1 MAHTVP
7 FHAGVLGLSAVV
19 TAALAVHAYRSRGVP
34 GRLPFALFMC
44 SVSVWTAAY
53 GLGIVTP
60 IRGPRVALEAL
71 AWTGRATVGVWI
83 LLFALAYT
91 GYDRVVTRRTVAA
104 LLIVPALTVAL
115 VWTHPWNDLVWKTV
129 PRVVFFDGLA
139 LVVAGIGP
147 VFWVSAVYAY
157 LLITVSAVLLVR
169 LVVAS
174 EYLYLDQSA
183 LLLVGIVAPVVGN
196 AITVT
201 APHPIPGFDYT
212 PYGFVVTGL
221 AFGYALFRAH
231 LFDLVPATRALG
243 RSAAVAHLDAGVL
256 VVDTDRRIIYCNEA
270 AGDVLDCP
278 HREAI
283 GQRTSALVDDSQL
296 DFGPED
302 ALAELERGDRV
313 YEIRT
318 SPVTDRRDHC
328 IGHTVVAHDVT
339 ARKEREQRL
348 SLLNDVNRV
357 IRGVNQSLVSA
368 TTRGEIE
375 RSVCERVLEA
385 DIYRRACVADVPT
398 WSGEADRWELAGEG
412 DPDPPVADGG
422 RLETEVLD
430 PDAADSLPTVDVD
443 AGDGE
448 DDGDEGGGG
457 TWLVVPLV
465 HGRTVYGALGLY
477 TDRTEI
483 PDREQAV
490 LRELGETVGY
500 AIDAVETRQLLS
512 AEAVVELD
520 LESRDPGAPLVA
532 ATAATGGTVE
542 VTALVPQ
549 GDGTNVAYVRVP
561 GGDPATV
568 RDHLA
573 TGSDAT
579 VRTIRGGGG
588 TSDGETDGTSGGA
601 NEGEREGEALLEWR
615 LTGDSLLGTLA
626 AEGAHVTRAAG
637 AGGAVAYE
645 VELPT
650 QGEVRSLVDRVRE
663 RFPETD
669 VLAKRERSHPIETG
683 DPPDEAVLDELT
695 DRQREALEVA
705 YRAGYFGWPRDSS
718 AEEVADTMDISA
730 ATLHGHLRKA
740 QKHLLDDVFDSQS
753 SSRLED

>member
-7 FHAGVLGLSAVV
+7 LHAGVLGLSAVI
-19 TAALAVHAYRSRGVP
+19 TAVLALYAYRSRGVP

-53 GLGIVTP
+53 GLGLVTP
-60 IRGPRVALEAL
+60 IRGLRVTLEAL
-71 AWTGRATVGVWI
+71 AWVGRATVHVWI

-104 LLIVPALTVAL
+104 LLAFPAMTVAL
-115 VWTHPWNDLVWKTV
+115 VWTHPWNDLVWTTV

-147 VFWVSAVYAY
+147 VFWMSAVYAY

-196 AITVT
+196 VLTVT

-243 RSAAVAHLDAGVL
+243 RTAAVAHLDAGVL

-278 HREAI
+278 HRDAI

-296 DFGPED
+296 DFGAED

-318 SPVTDRRDHC
+318 SPVTDRRDHY
-328 IGHTVVAHDVT
+328 IGHTIVAHDVT

-348 SLLNDVNRV
+348 SLLNDVNGV

-422 RLETEVLD
+422 RLGTEMLD
-430 PDAADSLPTVDVD
+430 PDATDSLPTVDVD
-443 AGDGE
+443 EGE
-448 DDGDEGGGG
+448 GDESGGG

-483 PDREQAV
+483 PDRERAV
-490 LRELGETVGY
+490 LRELGQTVGY

-512 AEAVVELD
+512 AETVVELD
-520 LESRDPGAPLVA
+520 LESRDPDAPLVA
-532 ATAATGGTVE
+532 ATAATGRNVE

-549 GDGTNVAYVRVP
+549 GDGTHVAYVRVP
-561 GGDPATV
+561 EGDPATV

-573 TGSDAT
+573 TGTEAT
-579 VRTIRGGGG
+579 VRTIR
-588 TSDGETDGTSGGA
+588 DGCDA
-601 NEGEREGEALLEWR
+601 NEEDHGSEALLEWR
-615 LTGDSLLGTLA
+615 LTGESLLGTLA
-626 AEGAHVTRAAG
+626 SEGAHVTRAAG

-650 QGEVRSLVDRVRE
+650 QGDVRSLVDRVSE

-669 VLAKRERSHPIETG
+669 VVAKRERSHPIESG
-683 DPPDEAVLDELT
+683 DLPDQAVLDELT

-718 AEEVADTMDISA
+718 AEEVADTMDITA
-730 ATLHGHLRKA
+730 ATFHGHLRKA
-740 QKHLLDDVFDSQS
+740 QKHLLDDVFDAG
-753 SSRLED
+753 DGD

>member
-7 FHAGVLGLSAVV
+7 VHAGVLGLSAVV
-19 TAALAVHAYRSRGVP
+19 TAALAAHAYRSRGVP

-53 GLGIVTP
+53 GLGLVTP
-60 IRGPRVALEAL
+60 TPWLRIALEGV
-71 AWTGRATVGVWI
+71 AWVGRVMAPVWI

-91 GYDRVVTRRTVAA
+91 GYDRIVTRRTVT
-104 LLIVPALTVAL
+104 LVLVLPAVTVAL
-115 VWTHPWNDLVWKTV
+115 VWTYPLHDLVWTTA

-139 LVVAGIGP
+139 LVVAGVGP
-147 VFWVSAVYAY
+147 VYWATAVYAY
-157 LLITVSAVLLVR
+157 LLITVAAVLLVR
-169 LVVAS
+169 LVVVS

-183 LLLVGIVAPVVGN
+183 LLLVGIAAPVVGN
-196 AITVT
+196 VITVT
-201 APHPIPGFDYT
+201 PPHPVPGFDYT

-243 RSAAVAHLDAGVL
+243 RSAAVSHLDAGVL
-256 VVDTDRRIIYCNEA
+256 VVDTDRRIIYCNES

-278 HREAI
+278 PGEAI
-283 GQRTSALVDDSQL
+283 GKPTSALVDDSQL

-302 ALAELERGDRV
+302 ALAELERDDRV

-339 ARKEREQRL
+339 ARKERERRL

-368 TTRGEIE
+368 TTREEIE
-375 RSVCERVLEA
+375 RAVCERVLEA
-385 DIYRRACVADVPT
+385 DIYERACVADVPT
-398 WSGEADRWELAGEG
+398 WSGDADRWQLAGEG
-412 DPDPPVADGG
+412 DADPPVADGG

-430 PDAADSLPTVDVD
+430 PGTADSLPTVESDE
-443 AGDGE
+443 E
-448 DDGDEGGGG
+448 DG
-457 TWLVVPLV
+457 TWVVVPLV

-477 TDRTEI
+477 TGRDRL
-483 PDREQAV
+483 PDRERAV

-500 AIDAVETRQLLS
+500 AIDAVETRRLLS

-520 LESRDPGAPLVA
+520 LESRDPDAPLVA
-532 ATAATGGTVE
+532 ATAATAGKIE

-549 GDGTNVAYVRVP
+549 GDGTHVAYVQVLE
-561 GGDPATV
+561 GDPATV

-573 TGSDAT
+573 TGPDAT
-579 VRTIRGGGG
+579 VRTVRGE
-588 TSDGETDGTSGGA
+588 SDEDS
-601 NEGEREGEALLEWR
+601 GEALLEWR

-626 AEGAHVTRAAG
+626 GEGAHVTRVTG
-637 AGGAVAYE
+637 AGGGVSYE

-650 QGEVRSLVDRVRE
+650 QGDVRSLVDRVSE

-669 VLAKRERSHPIETG
+669 VVAKRERSHPIETG
-683 DPPDEAVLDELT
+683 EGPGEKVLAELT

-718 AEEVADTMDISA
+718 AEDIADTMDISA

-740 QKHLLDDVFDSQS
+740 QKHLLEDVFDSGS
-753 SSRLED
+753 SSRLDD

>member
-1 MAHTVP
+1 V
-7 FHAGVLGLSAVV
+7 F
-19 TAALAVHAYRSRGVP
+19 
-34 GRLPFALFMC
+34 
-44 SVSVWTAAY
+44 
-53 GLGIVTP
+53 GLGVDRRLRDRGRHTGS
-60 IRGPRVALEAL
+60 GPRVAFEAV
-71 AWTGRATVGVWI
+71 AWVGRATVGPWV
-83 LLFALAYT
+83 LLFGLAYT
-91 GYDRVVTRRTVAA
+91 GYDRVVTRRTVTA
-104 LLIVPALTVAL
+104 LLAFPALTVAL
-115 VWTHPWNDLVWKTV
+115 VWTYPYNDLVWTTA

-147 VFWVSAVYAY
+147 VFWVSAVYSY
-157 LLITVSAVLLVR
+157 LLIVVAAVLLVR

-183 LLLVGIVAPVVGN
+183 LLLVGLAAPVVGN
-196 AITVT
+196 VLTVT

-221 AFGYALFRAH
+221 AFSYALFRAH

-270 AGDVLDCP
+270 AGDVLGCSP
-278 HREAI
+278 PEAI
-283 GQRTSALVDDSQL
+283 GARTSAFVDDSQF

-302 ALAELERGDRV
+302 ALAELEHGDRV

-385 DIYRRACVADVPT
+385 DVYRRACVADVPT

-430 PDAADSLPTVDVD
+430 PDATDSLPTVDVD
-443 AGDGE
+443 AEDG
-448 DDGDEGGGG
+448 DDGGDGG
-457 TWLVVPLV
+457 TWVVVPLV

-477 TDRTEI
+477 TDRMEI

-512 AEAVVELD
+512 AEEVVELD
-520 LESRDPGAPLVA
+520 LESRDPDAPLVA
-532 ATAATGGTVE
+532 ATAATAGKVE

-549 GDGTNVAYVRVP
+549 GDGTHVAYVRVP
-561 GGDPATV
+561 EGDPATV
-568 RDHLA
+568 RDRLA

-579 VRTIRGGGG
+579 VRTIRGGSD
-588 TSDGETDGTSGGA
+588 TSES
-601 NEGEREGEALLEWR
+601 EREDEDDDALLEWR

-650 QGEVRSLVDRVRE
+650 QGEVRSLVDRVHD

-683 DPPDEAVLDELT
+683 DLPDEAVLDELT

-740 QKHLLDDVFDSQS
+740 QKHLLDDVFDAGS
-753 SSRLED
+753 SSRFED

>member
-296 DFGPED
+296 DFGPEG

-375 RSVCERVLEA
+375 RAVCERVLEA
-385 DIYRRACVADVPT
+385 DIYERACVADVPT
-398 WSGEADRWELAGEG
+398 WAGEADRWQLAG
-412 DPDPPVADGG
+412 DADPPVADGG

-430 PDAADSLPTVDVD
+430 PDGASDLPTVDS
-443 AGDGE
+443 
-448 DDGDEGGGG
+448 DDGDG
-457 TWLVVPLV
+457 TWAVVPLV

-477 TDRTEI
+477 TGRSTLPE
-483 PDREQAV
+483 RERAV

-520 LESRDPGAPLVA
+520 LESRDPDAPLVA
-532 ATAATGGTVE
+532 ATAATAGKVE

-549 GDGTNVAYVRVP
+549 GDGTHVAYVRVTE
-561 GGDPATV
+561 GDPATV
-568 RDHLA
+568 RDRLA
-573 TGSDAT
+573 PGPDAT
-579 VRTIRGGGG
+579 VRTIRGGD
-588 TSDGETDGTSGGA
+588 DGSGADDEDESGGGA
-601 NEGEREGEALLEWR
+601 NEDGHRGEALLEWR

-626 AEGAHVTRAAG
+626 AEGTHVTRAAG

-650 QGEVRSLVDRVRE
+650 QGDVRSLADRVSE

-669 VLAKRERSHPIETG
+669 VVAKRERSHPIETG
-683 DPPDEAVLDELT
+683 DPPGEAVLDELT

-740 QKHLLDDVFDSQS
+740 QKHLLDDVFDSGS
-753 SSRLED
+753 SSRLDD

>member
-1 MAHTVP
+1 MAHTV
-7 FHAGVLGLSAVV
+7 HAGVLGLSAVV
-19 TAALAVHAYRSRGVP
+19 TAALAAHAYRSRGVP
-34 GRLPFALFMC
+34 GRVPFALFMC

-91 GYDRVVTRRTVAA
+91 GYDRVVTRRTVAT
-104 LLIVPALTVAL
+104 LLAVPALTVVL
-115 VWTHPWNDLVWKTV
+115 VWAHPWNDLVWKTV

-157 LLITVSAVLLVR
+157 LLITVAAVLLVR

-196 AITVT
+196 VLTVT
-201 APHPIPGFDYT
+201 APHPVPGFDYT
-212 PYGFVVTGL
+212 PYAFVVTGL

-283 GQRTSALVDDSQL
+283 GRRTSALVDDSEL

-302 ALAELERGDRV
+302 ALAELERDDRV

-412 DPDPPVADGG
+412 GPDPPVADGG

-443 AGDGE
+443 ETDSDGDG
-448 DDGDEGGGG
+448 DSDGGG
-457 TWLVVPLV
+457 TWVVVPLV

-483 PDREQAV
+483 PDRERAV

-520 LESRDPGAPLVA
+520 LESRDQGAPLVA
-532 ATAATGGTVE
+532 ATAATAGTVE

-549 GDGTNVAYVRVP
+549 GDGTHVAYVRVP
-561 GGDPATV
+561 EGDPATV
-568 RDHLA
+568 RDRLA

-579 VRTIRGGGG
+579 VRTIRGGDDASNGG
-588 TSDGETDGTSGGA
+588 EDG
-601 NEGEREGEALLEWR
+601 ALLEWR

-650 QGEVRSLVDRVRE
+650 QGDVRSLVDRVRE
-663 RFPETD
+663 RFPGTE
-669 VLAKRERSHPIETG
+669 VVAKRERSHPIETG

-740 QKHLLDDVFDSQS
+740 QKHLLEDVFDSGS